1 MIRWARD
8 FRLIPVVLIATVCLF
23 ALKVSG
29 IVFDGGYTLADR
41 LQGRNK
47 TDLTIVSGDS
57 VPDYPR
63 IVIAG
68 DPSGTLPA
76 PRAKKAWAQ
85 EMFNFNGDGD
95 ITGSVEKKEDKP
107 AAPAAKPEAKTDP
120 KTDAKSDAK
129 TDVKPPDATK
139 VEAGNSALVVEP
151 GRVISPGERAILES
165 LQNRRQALDQ
175 RTRDLDMRE
184 NLLKATEKR
193 VEAKVNELR
202 DMENKIKAS
211 LGERDKAEAERF
223 KSIIT
228 MYEGMKPKEAARIFD
243 KLDMK
248 VLIDVAIAMNPRSM
262 SQILAQMAPD
272 AAERL
277 TVEIANRSS
286 ASKPASD
293 VLPKIENKP
302 SGT

>member
-1 MIRWARD
+1 HRRACRGAGAGDRRARGRRRGAGFRRAHAGAALRPRRMIRWARD

-76 PRAKKAWAQ
+76 PRAKKSWAQ

-107 AAPAAKPEAKTDP
+107 AAPAAKTEAKTDP
-120 KTDAKSDAK
+120 KIDPKADAK

-139 VEAGNSALVVEP
+139 V
-151 GRVISPGERAILES
+151 
-165 LQNRRQALDQ
+165 
-175 RTRDLDMRE
+175 
-184 NLLKATEKR
+184 
-193 VEAKVNELR
+193 
-202 DMENKIKAS
+202 
-211 LGERDKAEAERF
+211 
-223 KSIIT
+223 
-228 MYEGMKPKEAARIFD
+228 
-243 KLDMK
+243 
-248 VLIDVAIAMNPRSM
+248 
-262 SQILAQMAPD
+262 
-272 AAERL
+272 
-277 TVEIANRSS
+277 
-286 ASKPASD
+286 
-293 VLPKIENKP
+293 
-302 SGT
+302 